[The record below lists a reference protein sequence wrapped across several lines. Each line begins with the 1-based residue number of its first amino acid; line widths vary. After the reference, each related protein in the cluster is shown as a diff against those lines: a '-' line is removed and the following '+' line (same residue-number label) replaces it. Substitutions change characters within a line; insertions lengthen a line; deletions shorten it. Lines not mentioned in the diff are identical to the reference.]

1 VAETDTPRSWDR
13 RARAREEFIDA
24 AYRVID
30 THGPRPSMNDIAKE
44 AGATKPRLYR
54 HFADKADLY
63 KAIADRTTHDVYKLV
78 APKFNF
84 LLTTPHEALNH
95 AITGYAE
102 VVAEHPNVFRFL
114 ADGELKQDGA
124 GSALSLDV
132 ERDLTDRLADEVP
145 GVRFSGVFRRLEPQ
159 VGGRDHDP
167 DRGAGGEPDVGDFGG
182 HGLEDRRRDPGQ
194 PWARTRS
201 HRTSLPRTC
210 PHQRPVST
218 CQPRAVNKY
227 SRRKRLD
234 SGQRAA
240 TGATSAA

>member
-1 VAETDTPRSWDR
+1 
-13 RARAREEFIDA
+13 
-24 AYRVID
+24 
-30 THGPRPSMNDIAKE
+30 M
-44 AGATKPRLYR
+44 
-54 HFADKADLY
+54 
-63 KAIADRTTHDVYKLV
+63 

-114 ADGELKQDGA
+114 ASGELKQDGA

-132 ERDLTDRLADEVP
+132 ERDLTDRLAGVASTIFESVSAEVSD
-145 GVRFSGVFRRLEPQ
+145 VRFTARAAGRARRVPPSQ
-159 VGGRDHDP
+159 WD
-167 DRGAGGEPDVGDFGG
+167 
-182 HGLEDRRRDPGQ
+182 
-194 PWARTRS
+194 RTRS
-201 HRTSLPRTC
+201 HRTALPRTC

>member
-1 VAETDTPRSWDR
+1 MAETDIPRSWDR
-13 RARAREEFIDA
+13 RARAREAFIDA

-132 ERDLTDRLADEVP
+132 ERDLTDRLAGVASTIFESVSAEVSD
-145 GVRFSGVFRRLEPQ
+145 VRFTARAA
-159 VGGRDHDP
+159 VGIM
-167 DRGAGGEPDVGDFGG
+167 
-182 HGLEDRRRDPGQ
+182 
-194 PWARTRS
+194 
-201 HRTSLPRTC
+201 
-210 PHQRPVST
+210 VST
-218 CQPRAVNKY
+218 TDLWLE
-227 SRRKRLD
+227 SSTD
-234 SGQRAA
+234 SGKPDTEYFVGQVAPLVWGVLDAFLRRNGIELDPTEPLYLALA
-240 TGATSAA
+240 RINAP